1 MMTLLL
7 IRSPLFQ
14 LKYYR
19 GFEVNKWIIAT
30 VTMGDL
36 PMDKAIH
43 LPQNRSTQIT

>member
-7 IRSPLFQ
+7 IMVSIIR

-30 VTMGDL
+30 VTMRDL
-36 PMDKAIH
+36 PMDKTIH
-43 LPQNRSTQIT
+43 LPQIRSTQIT